1 MTRGAAILLAL
12 GLAQPAVPQDETKE
26 ERLVLPSG
34 LSAYLHETRSDRP
47 AGDLVYR
54 FRFVAPAFSGQEDFA
69 VLTADLEFLC
79 NIRALPLADKARPRP
94 DRIVVSLADKPSE
107 FGRFDPDVTQIF
119 ETFSVK
125 DGTCIWEI
133 F

>member
-1 MTRGAAILLAL
+1 MLAL
-12 GLAQPAVPQDETKE
+12 CLAQPAVPQDETKE

-34 LSAYLHETRSDRP
+34 LAAYLYEMRSDQT
-47 AGDLVYR
+47 AGEQLYR
-54 FRFVAPAFSGQEDFA
+54 FRFVAPAFTGQEAFA
-69 VLTADLEFLC
+69 DLTADLEYLC
-79 NIRALPLADKARPRP
+79 NSHAVPRAADARPGP

-119 ETFSVK
+119 ESFSVK

>member
-1 MTRGAAILLAL
+1 MLAL
-12 GLAQPAVPQDETKE
+12 CLAQPAVPQGETKE

-34 LSAYLHETRSDRP
+34 LIAYRYEMLSDRP
-47 AGDLVYR
+47 AGDLLYR
-54 FRFVAPAFSGQEDFA
+54 FRFVAPAFTGQEA
-69 VLTADLEFLC
+69 LTDLTEDLEYLC
-79 NIRALPLADKARPRP
+79 NSHALPIAADARQEP

-107 FGRFDPDVTQIF
+107 FGLFDPDVTQIF
-119 ETFSVK
+119 ESFSVK